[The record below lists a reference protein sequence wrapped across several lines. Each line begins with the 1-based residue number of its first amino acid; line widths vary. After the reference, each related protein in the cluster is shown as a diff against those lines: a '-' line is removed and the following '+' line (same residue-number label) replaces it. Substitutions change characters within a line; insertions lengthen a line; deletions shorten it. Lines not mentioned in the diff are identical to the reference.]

1 VGVAQARLAIQV
13 VRAFIEGNLKPAENR
28 KRLLQAVERV
38 ASLAHDKALI
48 DVFERFALDPLEA
61 VPGDRIAIEEFQVP
75 QIIATA
81 QDLKRKYAARHPRQ
95 QAAKLPKPE

>member
-28 KRLLQAVERV
+28 KRLLQPVERV
-38 ASLAHDKALI
+38 ASLAQDEALI
-48 DVFERFALDPLEA
+48 DVFERFALDPLEV

-81 QDLKRKYAARHPRQ
+81 HQSIAHRA
-95 QAAKLPKPE
+95 